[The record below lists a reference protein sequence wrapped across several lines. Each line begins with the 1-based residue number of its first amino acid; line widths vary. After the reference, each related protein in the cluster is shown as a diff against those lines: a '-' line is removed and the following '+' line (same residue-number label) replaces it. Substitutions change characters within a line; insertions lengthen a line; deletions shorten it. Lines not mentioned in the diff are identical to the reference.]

1 MVKSSFCFLFLLFEN
16 YRVISG
22 HFQFETYYMVQNS
35 KLKTS
40 KSCYNNLQIFNT
52 Y

>member
-1 MVKSSFCFLFLLFEN
+1 MFLLFEN
-16 YRVISG
+16 YRVISSY
-22 HFQFETYYMVQNS
+22 FQFETSKMKQDS